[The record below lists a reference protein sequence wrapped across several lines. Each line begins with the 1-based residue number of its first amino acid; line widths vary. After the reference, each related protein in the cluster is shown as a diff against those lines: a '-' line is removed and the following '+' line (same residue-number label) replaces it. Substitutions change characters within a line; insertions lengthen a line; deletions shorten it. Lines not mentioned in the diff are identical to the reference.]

1 MTPIWQCLCWK
12 VGLANARAICKK
24 RETAQALAFG
34 IGGISI
40 VLWGKQAVA
49 QLNPDTAPD
58 RNLGTTVREL
68 NPQTD
73 LIEGGTRPQ
82 KGSQDG
88 TNLFHSFSEFNVLQ
102 GRAVYF
108 QNPTGVENILS
119 RVTGNSASN
128 ISGTLGV
135 FGKANLFLI
144 NPNGI
149 IFGANATLD
158 VGGSFVATTA
168 NAILLGD
175 TGRFSASEPAS
186 SNLLT
191 IQPSA
196 LFFNQLPT
204 QAIVNRSKA
213 FGFSQNTGQFTQ
225 GLQVPNGQSLLFVGG
240 EVRLEGGILQAP
252 GGRVELGGIAGSGNV
267 ALNFNGNTPSLNF
280 PTDVA
285 RADVSMTTA
294 AGINVANGGSG
305 SIAINARNIDV
316 LDSSYL
322 SAGRILS
329 DTNTNNSQ
337 PGDITLNA
345 TGAINIFNGS
355 SVLNVILGSGT
366 GGNVRMDTGQLVIR
380 DGVVGSSSLSNQ
392 NRGGNLLVNAS
403 QSVEVTGTTVDGR
416 VSINTAIGVL
426 PNIPI
431 GLFTAPLGVGGS
443 AGDMTI
449 KTGRLQVQGGARLA
463 VGTNNQN
470 PGGTLTIQASD
481 WVELIGTSANG
492 TPTIVAS
499 GTQGNGR
506 SGDVRI
512 DTRRLV
518 VRDGAIVT
526 TGTSSDGQGGQ
537 LTVRASESVELLGT
551 AAVTLDDTS
560 LQGLIGASL
569 SPFFGVRPLPSGL
582 IAATVGAGTSGDL
595 TIDTGR
601 LVIQGGA
608 QASTSTGS
616 LGNGG
621 ELRVVAPEIELSGIS
636 QDNFFSSGLAIDSRG
651 AGDAGNLSIITR
663 QMTIRDGGQVL
674 ASASGSG
681 RAGTLEVN
689 ASDSVQVIGTAANGK
704 PSSLLFDTSGSGNA
718 GILRITT
725 GRLIVQEGGQVS
737 AGTTGTGQGGTLNVN
752 ASDFVEVSGTSADG
766 QTPSRLLFDTS
777 NAGDAGELKITTSTL
792 RVRDGGQV
800 SAKTSGT
807 GRGGVLEVTASNEV
821 EVSGTS
827 ANGRWKSGLY
837 FDTSSAANARGIKID
852 TGRLVV
858 QDGGQVTVSGTG
870 SGAAGDLEVNA
881 GSIFLNN
888 QGKLNATTTS
898 GEGGNIQLRVG
909 ESISLRRNS
918 EISTEASG
926 TGNGGNINID
936 TGGFVVAILSE
947 NSDIVANAFQGRGG
961 NIFARARGI
970 YGFRRFEH
978 RRTPESDFTA
988 SSQVGLDGV
997 VEIDV
1002 RNEPQPVPLPQQVVN
1017 TDIEQV
1023 CQARRGQNRSEFI
1036 ITGRGGLP
1044 DNPGGTLNPDAVWTD
1059 LRTPTTV
1066 STIQGEE
1073 SVASRTPTTQAP
1085 IVEANGWVINNKGEV
1100 VLTASAPNV
1109 TPHSPNLTPQDCYVP

>member
-1 MTPIWQCLCWK
+1 MTPNWQCLCWK
-12 VGLANARAICKK
+12 VGLANVRTICKK
-24 RETAQALAFG
+24 CETAPALAFG
-34 IGGISI
+34 ISGISI
-40 VLWGKQAVA
+40 VLWAKQAVA

-58 RNLGTTVREL
+58 RNLGTTVIEF
-68 NPQTD
+68 NPQTN
-73 LIEGGTRPQ
+73 LIGGGTQ
-82 KGSQDG
+82 NG
-88 TNLFHSFSEFNVLQ
+88 TNLFHSFSEFNVLP

-196 LFFNQLPT
+196 FFFNQLPT
-204 QAIVNRSKA
+204 QAIVNYSKD
-213 FGFSQNTGQFTQ
+213 FGLSQNTGQFTQ
-225 GLQVPNGQSLLFVGG
+225 GLQVPNGRSLLLVGG
-240 EVRLEGGILQAP
+240 DVKLDSGILQAP

-267 ALNFNGNTPSLNF
+267 ALNFNGNTPSLYF

-329 DTNTNNSQ
+329 DTNNSQ

-355 SVLNVILGSGT
+355 SVLNVISGSGT

-443 AGDMTI
+443 AGDTTI
-449 KTGRLQVQGGARLA
+449 KTGRLQFQGGARLA

-526 TGTSSDGQGGQ
+526 TGTSSEGQGGQ

-616 LGNGG
+616 LGNGD
-621 ELRVVAPEIELSGIS
+621 ELRVIAPEIELSGIS

-766 QTPSRLLFDTS
+766 QP
-777 NAGDAGELKITTSTL
+777 
-792 RVRDGGQV
+792 
-800 SAKTSGT
+800 
-807 GRGGVLEVTASNEV
+807 
-821 EVSGTS
+821 
-827 ANGRWKSGLY
+827 
-837 FDTSSAANARGIKID
+837 
-852 TGRLVV
+852 
-858 QDGGQVTVSGTG
+858 
-870 SGAAGDLEVNA
+870 
-881 GSIFLNN
+881 
-888 QGKLNATTTS
+888 
-898 GEGGNIQLRVG
+898 
-909 ESISLRRNS
+909 
-918 EISTEASG
+918 
-926 TGNGGNINID
+926 
-936 TGGFVVAILSE
+936 
-947 NSDIVANAFQGRGG
+947 
-961 NIFARARGI
+961 
-970 YGFRRFEH
+970 
-978 RRTPESDFTA
+978 
-988 SSQVGLDGV
+988 
-997 VEIDV
+997 
-1002 RNEPQPVPLPQQVVN
+1002 
-1017 TDIEQV
+1017 
-1023 CQARRGQNRSEFI
+1023 
-1036 ITGRGGLP
+1036 
-1044 DNPGGTLNPDAVWTD
+1044 
-1059 LRTPTTV
+1059 
-1066 STIQGEE
+1066 
-1073 SVASRTPTTQAP
+1073 
-1085 IVEANGWVINNKGEV
+1085 
-1100 VLTASAPNV
+1100 
-1109 TPHSPNLTPQDCYVP
+1109 

>member
-1 MTPIWQCLCWK
+1 MTSIWQCLCWK
-12 VGLANARAICKK
+12 VGLANARASAIPKAV
-24 RETAQALAFG
+24 RWVSIALIVTFG
-34 IGGISI
+34 NCAEAEIIPDGTLGSTVDPLNNNDVPSI
-40 VLWGKQAVA
+40 
-49 QLNPDTAPD
+49 
-58 RNLGTTVREL
+58 
-68 NPQTD
+68 
-73 LIEGGTRPQ
+73 LITGGTRL
-82 KGSQDG
+82 DN
-88 TNLFHSFSEFNVLQ
+88 TLFHSFGEFTVQAGQTALFTHPA
-102 GRAVYF
+102 GI
-108 QNPTGVENILS
+108 ENILT
-119 RVTGNSASN
+119 RVTGSNPSN
-128 ISGTLGV
+128 ILGTLGV
-135 FGKANLFLI
+135 TDGSVTGGNANLFLI
-144 NPNGI
+144 NPKGI
-149 IFGANATLD
+149 SFGPNARLLLN
-158 VGGSFVATTA
+158 GSFVATTA
-168 NAILLGD
+168 NAIALSNGDIFSTNPAAPLPSQLLNVN
-175 TGRFSASEPAS
+175 P
-186 SNLLT
+186 N
-191 IQPSA
+191 A
-196 LFFNQLPT
+196 LFFNQIPAQPIVS
-204 QAIVNRSKA
+204 QARLSLAPGN
-213 FGFSQNTGQFTQ
+213 
-225 GLQVPNGQSLLFVGG
+225 SLLFVGG
-240 EVRLEGGILQAP
+240 DVRLEGGILQAP
-252 GGRVELGGIAGSGNV
+252 GGRVELGGVAAPGNV
-267 ALNFNGNTPSLNF
+267 ALNVNGNSLSLNF
-280 PTDVA
+280 PTDVV
-285 RADVSMTTA
+285 RTDVSITNA
-294 AGINVANGGSG
+294 AGINVVNGGSG

-316 LDSSYL
+316 LDRSYL

-329 DTNTNNSQ
+329 DTNNSQ

-366 GGNVRMDTGQLVIR
+366 GGNVKIDTGQLVIR

-416 VSINTAIGVL
+416 VSINTAIGAL
-426 PNIPI
+426 QTIPI
-431 GLFTAPLGVGGS
+431 GLFTAPLGAGGS

-449 KTGRLQVQGGARLA
+449 QTGRLLVQGGARLA
-463 VGTNNQN
+463 VGTDNQN

-481 WVELIGTSANG
+481 LVELIGTSANG

-506 SGDVRI
+506 SGDVTI

-526 TGTSSDGQGGQ
+526 TGTSSEGQGGQ

-560 LQGLIGASL
+560 LQRLIGASL
-569 SPFFGVRPLPSGL
+569 SPFLGVRPLPSGL
-582 IAATVGAGTSGDL
+582 IAATVGAGKSGDL
-595 TIDTGR
+595 TIETGR

-621 ELRVVAPEIELSGIS
+621 ELRVQASEIELSGIS
-636 QDNFFSSGLAIDSRG
+636 QDGFFSSGLSIDSRG

-663 QMTIRDGGQVL
+663 QMTLRDGGQVL
-674 ASASGSG
+674 ASASGTG

-689 ASDSVQVIGTAANGK
+689 ASDSVQVIGTATNGK

-718 GILRITT
+718 GNLKITT
-725 GRLIVQEGGQVS
+725 GRLIVQDGGQVS

-752 ASDFVEVSGTSADG
+752 ASDFVEVRGTSADG

-800 SAKTSGT
+800 SARTSGT
-807 GRGGVLEVTASNEV
+807 GRGGVLQVAASNEV

-827 ANGRWKSGLY
+827 ANGQFASGLY
-837 FDTSSAANARGIKID
+837 FDTSSAANARGITID
-852 TGRLVV
+852 TGRLVI

-888 QGKLNATTTS
+888 QGKLSATTTS
-898 GEGGNIQLRVG
+898 GEGGNIQLRV
-909 ESISLRRNS
+909 EDFISLRRNS

-926 TGNGGNINID
+926 TGNGGNINMD

-961 NIFARARGI
+961 NISARARGI
-970 YGFRRFEH
+970 YGFRRFEN

-1002 RNEPQPVPLPQQVVN
+1002 RNEPQAIPLPEKVVS
-1017 TDIEQV
+1017 TEIDPV
-1023 CQARRGQNRSEFI
+1023 CQASQGQNHSEFI

-1044 DNPGGTLNPDAVWTD
+1044 DNPSGTLNHDAVWTD

-1073 SVASRTPTTQAP
+1073 SVTSRTPTTQLP